1 MFYTIGLC
9 ESHTSMANSKIPTPN
24 LPFNQLALFD
34 PYWSTGNAWEGG
46 FAAQTP
52 RWNAANGDAALTQL
66 EALTPQFHEAK
77 GWKALRIALNHTD
90 LAEWATPSKLT
101 LLEGLLTEILPPE
114 RQCFAF
120 VLPNDCAVVL
130 FYHPHTDGLVGT
142 VNRMCATLVGAE
154 RAARTAVHVLDLSKP
169 SNGLE
174 AWPKQARATLA
185 AQAHNQ
191 QALETQH
198 RHAAIAALLTPE
210 KIAQAQSRLSGQKR
224 RGILVIEDDPS
235 TGLLL
240 TTLLGDM
247 AKTDHAENAYNAA
260 RAYEIHLP
268 ALVFLDLGLPDMDG
282 LALLKLIKAADA
294 DARVVILTANATREN
309 LQAATELGANGFL
322 AKPFTRAKLQETLQ
336 KFGLVK

>member
-1 MFYTIGLC
+1 
-9 ESHTSMANSKIPTPN
+9 MANSKIPNPN
-24 LPFNQLALFD
+24 LPFSQLALFD

-66 EALTPQFHEAK
+66 EALIPQFHEAK
-77 GWKALRIALNHTD
+77 GWKALRITLQHKD
-90 LAEWATPSKLT
+90 LTEWSTPSKLT

-114 RQCFAF
+114 RQSFAF
-120 VLPNDCAVVL
+120 ILPNDCAVVL
-130 FYHPHTDGLVGT
+130 FYHPHTDGLVGK
-142 VNRMCATLVGAE
+142 VGRMCATLVGQE

-169 SNGLE
+169 SNGLD

-191 QALETQH
+191 QALETQQ
-198 RHAAIAALLTPE
+198 RHASIAALLEPE
-210 KIAQAQSRLSGQKR
+210 KMSKALQRLAGQKR

-235 TGLLL
+235 TALLL
-240 TTLLGDM
+240 TTLLSDM
-247 AKTDHAENAYNAA
+247 VKTTHAENAYNAA

-282 LALLKLIKAADA
+282 LGLLKLIKAADA
-294 DARVVILTANATREN
+294 DACVVILTANATREN
-309 LQAATELGANGFL
+309 LQAATQCGASGFL
-322 AKPFTRAKLQETLQ
+322 AKPFTRAKLQEALQ